1 MKPNTKLGAL
11 LSDMGLWG
19 SVALI
24 VGVLVGGEQGAAI
37 GGAVLAGGAVIKAL
51 IVANAD
57 GVITADEVVAAL
69 RKGFSVYDD
78 ERTPQAGSRV
88 VVKRDE

>member
-1 MKPNTKLGAL
+1 MLKPTSKAGAI

-24 VGVLVGGEQGAAI
+24 VGILVGGEQGAAI
-37 GGAVLAGGAVIKAL
+37 GGAVLFGGAVVKGL
-51 IVANAD
+51 IHANAD
-57 GVITADEVVAAL
+57 GVITREELLQVFADAA
-69 RKGFSVYDD
+69 DAAE
-78 ERTPQAGSRV
+78 ERTPRAGSRV